1 MDASL
6 IASIITGVSSALFT
20 AFVTKSNSDKKHS
33 IENITQE
40 RKKWRDEMRE
50 ATLAVRCL
58 SEHCCNQGLNEI
70 SFRSYGEARAFFATR
85 LNPEDVKDK
94 KILEI
99 LEKMSRIHKTKKQN
113 SCIHCNLEGFY
124 DIYKDD
130 DSNCYCL
137 CCQFENAMSRL
148 LKHDWERAKKE
159 VNKSTQL
166 SFLFFLGIFL
176 LYIFWFMHID
186 FHKIDLNMNS
196 IFKIVVLFF
205 VVYALYEISNV
216 AKSWFVKN
224 VARCEFLC
232 KIFNIPI
239 RK

>member
-1 MDASL
+1 MV
-6 IASIITGVSSALFT
+6 ASIISAIATGVLAAIVTGLFT
-20 AFVTKSNSDKKHS
+20 KNIADKKHS

-58 SEHCCNQGLNEI
+58 SEHCHNQRPNKI
-70 SFRSYGEARAFFATR
+70 SFNSYGEARAFFATR
-85 LNPEDVKDK
+85 LNPYDEEDK
-94 KILEI
+94 KILKI

-137 CCQFENAMSRL
+137 CCQFENAMSQL

-176 LYIFWFMHID
+176 LYIFWFMYID

-196 IFKIVVLFF
+196 IFKIVVPFF

-224 VARCEFLC
+224 VARCEFLS